1 MGRVSLGA
9 VPLTTRP
16 RRRGAWRTGLAF
28 GLAVALAAGNA
39 LAYRHARAFTHFAS
53 SGRRTPKP
61 EALSTSE
68 KLHALFAGPVVLRP
82 ANRLT
87 PQALGLEYERR
98 TFVTADGVDLE
109 AWLVPAPRSHGLVV
123 MFHGYAESKASLL
136 PEARALHGLGWS
148 TLMVDFRGSGGSAG
162 DETTVGFRE
171 AEDVAAA
178 FEQARSLSA
187 PRVALFGASMGAAAV
202 LKAVAEHGLRADAL
216 LLESPFDRLVS
227 AVAHRCHALGLPA
240 FPAAYL
246 LVFWGSW
253 QQHYD
258 GFRHNPVDY
267 AASVDRPTLLM
278 QGDAD
283 DRVSVEEARAIF
295 DRLRGPKQLKVFPG
309 VKHQSILRARP
320 AEWTAAVEAFLERPG
335 G

>member
-1 MGRVSLGA
+1 MSLGA
-9 VPLTTRP
+9 VPSMP
-16 RRRGAWRTGLAF
+16 GPSRRGAWRTGLAC
-28 GLAVALAAGNA
+28 GLVVALAAGNA

-53 SGRRTPKP
+53 AGRRTPKP

-68 KLHALFAGPVVLRP
+68 KLHALFAGPVILRP
-82 ANRLT
+82 ANWLT

-98 TFVTADGVDLE
+98 TFVTADGVTLE
-109 AWLVPAPRSHGLVV
+109 AWLVPALRAHGLVV
-123 MFHGYAESKASLL
+123 MFHGYADSKASLL
-136 PEARALHGLGWS
+136 PEARALHRLGWS

-178 FEQARSLSA
+178 FEQARALFA
-187 PRVALFGASMGAAAV
+187 PRIVLFGASMGAAAV
-202 LKAVAEHGLRADAL
+202 LKAVSEHRLPADAL

-227 AVAHRCHALGLPA
+227 AVAHRCQALGLPA

-246 LVFWGSW
+246 LVFWGGW

-267 AASVDRPTLLM
+267 ASSVDRPTLLM

-283 DRVSVEEARAIF
+283 GRVSVDEARAIF
-295 DRLRGPKQLKVFPG
+295 ERLRGPKRLKLFHG
-309 VKHQSILRARP
+309 VKHMSIVRARP
-320 AEWTAAVEAFLERPG
+320 AEWTEAVEAFLERPG

>member
-1 MGRVSLGA
+1 MSL
-9 VPLTTRP
+9 RS
-16 RRRGAWRTGLAF
+16 RRAWRIGLVC
-28 GLAVALAAGNA
+28 GLVVALAAGNA

-53 SGRRTPKP
+53 AGRRTPKP

-82 ANRLT
+82 ANWLT
-87 PQALGLEYERR
+87 PQALGLAYERR
-98 TFVTADGVDLE
+98 TFVTADGLTLE
-109 AWLVPAPRSHGLVV
+109 AWLVPAPRAHGLVV
-123 MFHGYAESKASLL
+123 MFHGYADSKASLL
-136 PEARALHGLGWS
+136 PEARALHRLGWS

-178 FEQARSLSA
+178 FEQARALFA
-187 PRVALFGASMGAAAV
+187 PRVVLFGASMGAAAV
-202 LKAVAEHGLRADAL
+202 LKAVAEHRLPADAL

-227 AVAHRCHALGLPA
+227 AVAHRCQALGLPA
-240 FPAAYL
+240 FPVADL
-246 LVFWGSW
+246 LVFWGGW

-283 DRVSVEEARAIF
+283 DRVPVEEARAIF
-295 DRLRGPKQLKVFPG
+295 DRLRGPKQLKVFHG
-309 VKHQSILRARP
+309 VKHESILRARP
-320 AEWTAAVEAFLERPG
+320 AEWTEAVEAFLERPG